1 MAQPYRH
8 LDIAQI
14 RVTMDGEP
22 DLPPWRDTQWRDWIV
37 QVWARPSVAA
47 AVTLASPVLAE
58 RVEAVRAGRELAPG
72 RLRRMAVSLAG
83 YLVRM
88 RGRAT
93 PFGLFA
99 GVAPLRFGAA
109 AECRLGEPFTRTSAD
124 GVWLDGLITRL
135 EADMLPRLPVMVNDL
150 ASVRGER
157 LVVPWRPDADEVS
170 VKYGPAVRK
179 LVELAGAPIV
189 TADLIGALAEAFP
202 GVTGSAI
209 ERMVGE
215 LVGCGVLI
223 TSLRPPS
230 TGPDGLT
237 HLLGHVPDAA
247 VAREL
252 REIQGGLAAADRV
265 RGEDAA
271 RARQAAGE
279 RMRALCLAGDA
290 PPVRVDLW
298 LDGAVT
304 LPAQV
309 AAEVEAA
316 ACALLRLT
324 PHPAG
329 HPAWQDYHLAFLE
342 RYGAGAVVPI
352 GRLVDPATGLGF
364 PAHYGKPWEPGP
376 LTHRDRRLL
385 ALAQQAALDGARE
398 VVLDDAVIDDLAAG
412 HEPRPL
418 PYMELVAEVRADLSL
433 EVLAADG
440 TAGGL
445 TGRFAGLLPG
455 DVSLEARLPVAVR
468 GAVKAQLSFPP
479 RHPRAHDLARTPL
492 LLPELISVAEHRARP
507 GIPWRELAVTADRDR
522 MYVVLPDRRQVVE
535 PALTSAVARE
545 AMPPAARLLFELPR
559 ARGAVVSPFSWGAAA
574 GLPYLPRVRYG
585 RAVLAPARWHVTL
598 PGPGTAGPEWARAL
612 RDLRERLRLPATV
625 SVGAADRRLRL
636 DLDEPMSLA
645 LLRAQLGPAGSV
657 VVEEAS
663 SPAELFGG
671 RVHEIVVPLA
681 ATAPP
686 VRAPVIGPLFR
697 REHAVLPGADVVYA
711 KLYGHP
717 AVVDT
722 ILTRHLPELLRT
734 WEDGPPMWWFVRYR
748 DPRPHLRLRLHLT
761 GAREY
766 GRAAARLGT
775 WAAGLRDRGLI
786 GDLVLDTYHP
796 ETARYGPGEALA
808 AAHAAFAADSAAVL
822 AQLGTLAAARRVH
835 PHALTAASLAD
846 LAAALLGGRAE
857 GAQWLIR
864 HPEAGPAPAG
874 RRELARQVLDLTGEN
889 APADLPGGAEIAA
902 AWRDRRRAVAAY
914 TDLADV
920 RSPVIDSFLH
930 LHHLRALGVDPG
942 AERACRKL
950 ARAAALSFT
959 ARRQRW

>member
-8 LDIAQI
+8 LDIALI
-14 RVTMDGEP
+14 RVTTYGEA
-22 DLPPWRDTQWRDWIV
+22 DLPPWPGGQWRDWIV
-37 QVWARPSVAA
+37 QVWAHPCVAA

-58 RVEAVRAGRELAPG
+58 RVEALRAGREMADG
-72 RLRRMAVSLAG
+72 RLRRMALSLAG

-99 GVAPLRFGAA
+99 GVAPLRFGGA
-109 AECRLGEPFTRTSAD
+109 AECRLGEPVTRTSPD
-124 GVWLDGLITRL
+124 GLWLDGLIARL
-135 EADMLPRLPVMVNDL
+135 EAAMPARLPVMVNDL
-150 ASVRGER
+150 AHVRGDR
-157 LVVPWRPDADEVS
+157 LVVPWRPEADEVS
-170 VKYGPAVRK
+170 VRYGPAVRK
-179 LVELAGAPIV
+179 LVELAGAPIL
-189 TADLIGALAEAFP
+189 TADLLDALTEAFP
-202 GVTGSAI
+202 GASGAALGK
-209 ERMVGE
+209 MVAE
-215 LVGCGVLI
+215 LVACGVLI
-223 TSLRPPS
+223 TGLRPPS
-230 TGPDGLT
+230 TGPDALT
-237 HLLGHVPDAA
+237 HLIGHVPEGPA
-247 VAREL
+247 AREL
-252 REIQGGLAAADRV
+252 REIQAALAAADRL
-265 RGEDAA
+265 RGEGAA
-271 RARQAAGE
+271 RARQAVAA
-279 RMRALCLAGDA
+279 RMRALHPAEDA
-290 PPVRVDLW
+290 QPLRVDLR
-298 LDGAVT
+298 LDGSVT

-316 ACALLRLT
+316 AGALLRLT

-342 RYGAGAVVPI
+342 RYGEGAVVPI
-352 GRLVDPATGLGF
+352 GQLIDPATGLGF
-364 PAHYGKPWEPGP
+364 PAHYRKPWEPGP

-398 VVLDDAVIDDLAAG
+398 VVLDDAAIDDLAAG
-412 HEPRPL
+412 HEPRAL
-418 PYMELVAEVRADLSL
+418 PYLELVAEVRADLSL

-445 TGRFAGLLPG
+445 MGRFAGLLPG
-455 DVSLEARLPVAVR
+455 EAGLDARLPVAVR

-522 MYVVLPDRRQVVE
+522 MYVLRPDRRQVVE

-545 AMPPAARLLFELPR
+545 AMPPVARLLFELPR

-598 PGPGTAGPEWARAL
+598 PGPRAAGPEWARAL
-612 RDLRERLRLPATV
+612 RDLRERLRLPAIV

-645 LLRAQLGPAGSV
+645 LLRAHLGRAGSAV
-657 VVEEAS
+657 VAEAS

-671 RVHEIVVPLA
+671 RAHEIVVPLA

-686 VRAPVIGPLFR
+686 ARAPVIGPLFSPA
-697 REHAVLPGADVVYA
+697 HAVPPGADVVYA

-761 GAREY
+761 GARAY
-766 GRAAARLGT
+766 GPAAARLGT
-775 WAAGLRDRGLI
+775 WAAGLRERGLI
-786 GDLVLDTYHP
+786 GDVVLDTYHP

-808 AAHAAFAADSAAVL
+808 AAHAAFAADSAAAL
-822 AQLGTLAAARRVH
+822 AQVATLSAARRVH

-857 GAQWLIR
+857 GARWLIR
-864 HPEAGPAPAG
+864 HPEPGPAPAG
-874 RRELARQVLDLTGEN
+874 GRALARQVLELTGEN
-889 APADLPGGAEIAA
+889 APANLPGGTELAA

-914 TDLADV
+914 TGLVGA

-930 LHHLRALGVDPG
+930 LHHLRALGIDPG
-942 AERACRKL
+942 AEHTCRRL

-959 ARRQRW
+959 ARR